1 MTLFRK
7 ICPEKPSNN
16 RERKNIPYASGLEKK
31 KKVAAESIKGK
42 NYHLKYIP
50 AHVRNELT
58 FKSYYLLIGK
68 SQSRWNQLIYN
79 YRITIIQ
86 TKIINSFAKY
96 NFFLKRL
103 FLISLKLGKR
113 HNTLLSQE
121 ILSHSQRLNFPQNK
135 REVGLMNLQS
145 KLPRKE
151 YRCKVC

>member
-31 KKVAAESIKGK
+31 KVAAESIKGK
-42 NYHLKYIP
+42 NYHLKYIL

-79 YRITIIQ
+79 YRITTIQ

-96 NFFLKRL
+96 NFFKETLPN
-103 FLISLKLGKR
+103 ISKIG
-113 HNTLLSQE
+113 QE
-121 ILSHSQRLNFPQNK
+121 TQHFVVIGDFKPFPEAK
-135 REVGLMNLQS
+135 FPSE
-145 KLPRKE
+145 
-151 YRCKVC
+151 